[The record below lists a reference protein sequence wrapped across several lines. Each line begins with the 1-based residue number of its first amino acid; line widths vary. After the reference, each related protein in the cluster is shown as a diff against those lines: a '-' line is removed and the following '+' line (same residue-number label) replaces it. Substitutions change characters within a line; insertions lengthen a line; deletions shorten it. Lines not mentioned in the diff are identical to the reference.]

1 MKKRRLVIFSLATLL
16 ILLGATS
23 AMADSEQVDYRY
35 LLSAGDLAPVFP
47 GVPLCDP
54 NDPTAPPCPD
64 IATAANGDWI
74 VLEGEGTLSIHPKT
88 ADGRGSFTH
97 YFADGGSVSGTWEAT
112 ELLSFSSYGPSPV
125 FPQEFESGRARMKVD
140 LLVGGAKVA
149 DAILTVGCLL
159 PEVDAPGGVFEGG
172 TLNVQ
177 GGLNFSKLGGGGMF
191 STLFIQL

>member
-1 MKKRRLVIFSLATLL
+1 
-16 ILLGATS
+16 
-23 AMADSEQVDYRY
+23 MADGEQVDYRY
-35 LLSAGDLAPVFP
+35 LLSAGDLFP

-54 NDPTAPPCPD
+54 NDPTAPPCPN

-88 ADGRGSFTH
+88 AGGGGIFTH

-112 ELLSFSSYGPSPV
+112 ELLSFSSYGPSPL
-125 FPQEFESGRARMKVD
+125 PGWPAEFLSGRARMKVD

-159 PEVDAPGGVFEGG
+159 PDVDAPGGVFEGG

-177 GGLNFSKLGGGGMF
+177 GGSNFSKLGGGGMF